1 MTRTTPPCPVATL
14 PITAQLRTGLTSSC
28 SASANGSA
36 RSVTPRVHSR
46 QRVEQNRTRT
56 IGSDIL
62 RKLAVTDGF
71 EIADAWIATTA
82 LMAFA
87 SSSGCS
93 VEAPDSWSPPASDGT
108 AGAQA
113 MPGGSINSSALGGAT
128 GGPPLSFGIMDSGP
142 AFKIVRE

>member
-1 MTRTTPPCPVATL
+1 MTHTTPPCPVATL
-14 PITAQLRTGLTSSC
+14 PITAQLRTGLPSSC